1 MLFQF
6 DWESLICACKL
17 QNTIHFNEHFINIAP
32 IGEVAHVHFINIA
45 PIGLSK
51 IVYCFNTPVTPFNT
65 YHQC

>member
-17 QNTIHFNEHFINIAP
+17 QNTKHFNEHFINIAP

-45 PIGLSK
+45 PIGL
-51 IVYCFNTPVTPFNT
+51 
-65 YHQC
+65 